1 MFVSQFFA
9 MVGKIENYTS
19 LQQFM
24 STIKRVESIVRR
36 FSTQTFHPKLISS
49 SFFESSLSKYGKTHR
64 NILHMCK
71 TKHFCCV
78 GFIFIIEDA
87 YTPCWQELANFIDY
101 KRIFR
106 FEQCHGYNNHIK
118 LQIL

>member
-36 FSTQTFHPKLISS
+36 FSTQIFHLEPGQFQLCH
-49 SFFESSLSKYGKTHR
+49 LT
-64 NILHMCK
+64 
-71 TKHFCCV
+71 
-78 GFIFIIEDA
+78 IE
-87 YTPCWQELANFIDY
+87 YQ
-101 KRIFR
+101 
-106 FEQCHGYNNHIK
+106 
-118 LQIL
+118 